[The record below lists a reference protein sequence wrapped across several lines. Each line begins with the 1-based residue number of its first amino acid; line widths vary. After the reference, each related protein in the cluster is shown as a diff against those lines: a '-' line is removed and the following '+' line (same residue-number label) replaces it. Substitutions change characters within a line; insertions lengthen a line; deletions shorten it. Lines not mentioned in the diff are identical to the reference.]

1 MSKYNVEMT
10 TTVYVMVEVEADN
23 ADEAKDLALGVEPQ
37 DCGSSL
43 DMDLPTGDGQVTVE
57 SCDTRDTGF
66 RVLSVEK
73 EE

>member
-1 MSKYNVEMT
+1 MSKYTVELK
-10 TTVYVMVEVEADN
+10 TTVYVMVEVEADD

-43 DMDLPTGDGQVTVE
+43 DMDFMDGRVTVE

-66 RVLSVEK
+66 WVCGVEK

>member
-10 TTVYVMVEVEADN
+10 TTVYVVVTVEADD
-23 ADEAKDLALGVEPQ
+23 ADKAKDLALGVEPQ

-43 DMDLPTGDGQVTVE
+43 DMDFDNGTVE
-57 SCDTRDTGF
+57 SCDTRGDEF
-66 RVLSVEK
+66 RVRSVWK

>member
-1 MSKYNVEMT
+1 MSKYTVEMT
-10 TTVYVMVEVEADN
+10 TTVYVMVEVEADD

-43 DMDLPTGDGQVTVE
+43 DMDFRDGAVE

-66 RVLSVEK
+66 RVHSVEK

>member
-10 TTVYVMVEVEADN
+10 TTVYVVVTVEAGD
-23 ADEAKDLALGVEPQ
+23 ADEAKDLALGVESQ

-43 DMDLPTGDGQVTVE
+43 DMDSMDGRVTVK
-57 SCDTRDTGF
+57 SCDTRDTGYWMH
-66 RVLSVEK
+66 SVEK

>member
-1 MSKYNVEMT
+1 MGKSTVELKT
-10 TTVYVMVEVEADN
+10 IVYVVVTVEAGD

-43 DMDLPTGDGQVTVE
+43 DMDFDNGTVE

-66 RVLSVEK
+66 WVLSVEK

>member
-1 MSKYNVEMT
+1 MGKYTVEMK
-10 TTVYVMVEVEADN
+10 TTVYVMVEVEADD

-43 DMDLPTGDGQVTVE
+43 DMDFMDGRVTVE